1 MPPKRGQKSATT
13 TTTKRRKAIQFTD
26 VTQAAPLQ
34 LPPVEPPAQNEI
46 LNIDYDKLAAT
57 ILKQS
62 HAHNGLSLQPQEAP
76 SVPAATS
83 HSSETLPKS
92 TADPQSS
99 SVPGPSSQQ
108 PSAQQPSTQQ
118 LSAQQPSAQ
127 QPTSSVSSSTP
138 VLGTLLDQVF
148 AGEPARASDLPY
160 SSTIVSDGIPLGSS
174 VSSKL
179 KSKIWNNEFIDFQ
192 SLQNTREEPLSVSIS
207 TGVIKLHQSPKFKS
221 PISISQWTDAFFVFS
236 AVYIEKYPAEAPN
249 LLKYGH
255 MEAFQIAPHLSP
267 VQTEVPKDLLTI

>member
-1 MPPKRGQKSATT
+1 MPPKRGQKSSTP
-13 TTTKRRKAIQFTD
+13 TTTKRRKTIQPTGTD
-26 VTQAAPLQ
+26 VSEAVTLQ
-34 LPPVEPPAQNEI
+34 LPPVEPPVQNEI
-46 LNIDYDKLAAT
+46 LNIDYDKLATA

-83 HSSETLPKS
+83 HSSDTLPKS

-108 PSAQQPSTQQ
+108 PSAQQ
-118 LSAQQPSAQ
+118 LSAQ

-179 KSKIWNNEFIDFQ
+179 KSKIWNNEFIDFR

-207 TGVIKLHQSPKFKS
+207 TGVIKLHQSPKCKS